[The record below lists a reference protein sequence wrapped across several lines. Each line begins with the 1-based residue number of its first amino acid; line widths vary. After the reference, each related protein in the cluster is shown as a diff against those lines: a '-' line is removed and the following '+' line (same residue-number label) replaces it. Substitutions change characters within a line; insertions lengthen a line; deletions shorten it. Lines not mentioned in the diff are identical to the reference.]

1 MRLQVCQT
9 ILLGDLNDPGIV
21 GEEEITIGEFLDGDY
36 DHSFF
41 EEQKGPVMT

>member
-1 MRLQVCQT
+1 MRAQICQT
-9 ILLGDLNDPGIV
+9 ILLEDLNYPETV
-21 GEEEITIGEFLDGDY
+21 GEEEITIGAFLDGDY